1 MATRTEAPPVRA
13 RKLKPFWVVRH
24 TRTII
29 FFTLIAA
36 MAGGYLAFQMPV
48 AVFPHTSFPR
58 VVIGIDNGVMP
69 IEQMEVTITRPVEN
83 AINTV
88 PGLVTVRSVTSR
100 GQAEVDMFFN
110 WNVDMIQALQMVNS
124 AVTQIRQTLPPTAV
138 VTTNRLGFASFPML
152 GYSLTSDTMPLTD
165 LWEMA
170 EYQLKPRLNRLPGVS
185 NITVQ
190 GGQIPEVHVVP
201 DSAQLLATQTT
212 ISDLMAAIASTNVIE
227 SPGLYQSHHELLL
240 GLVGGQVHSA
250 QELAQVVVKLTPN
263 GVPIH
268 IGDIAKVVDST
279 KPVYT
284 IVTADGHPAVLMNV
298 LRQIGSNALGVSHEV
313 SSEVA
318 NIRKTLPSGVKIQP
332 FYQQADL
339 IQASITSVRDAI
351 LIGLIL
357 ASIILVLFLRD
368 WGSSL
373 VAGLVIPST
382 ILITIAFL
390 YVTGEGFNLMTL
402 GGLAAA
408 VGLVIDDAIVVV
420 ENVVMHMDAGQARVD
435 AVRSALKEIT
445 TPLVF
450 STVTPIVVF
459 LPLIGVTGLTGV
471 FFRAL
476 AITMSVSLVT
486 SLALA
491 LTWTPSLSL
500 LFIGKNR
507 KKKERTDETS
517 AESDATRGSSST
529 QPEAESDD
537 EAERAATLHI
547 LEHEEQVQ
555 TPWMRKVLDRYAR
568 VITAAL
574 NHGLVLA
581 LICAGVIVVGGLA
594 FQGLGSNLL
603 PSMDEGAFILD
614 YLMPA
619 GTSLNETNRVL
630 LQVEKVLRSNPNVE
644 TTSRRTGLQLGVAE
658 VTEANTGDFTVKLK
672 SNHKDSTE
680 DVMADVRAKINS
692 IAPQLD
698 IEVDQI
704 LQDNINDLSNA
715 PEPIQIRLFSTDI
728 RQLHELA
735 PQVADAIKKISGV
748 VDVRNGV
755 ENNLSS
761 PSTNFTVRP
770 AVAAQLG
777 FTPQEVATDAHAII
791 QGISAEQPLIRN
803 GRPYTIR
810 VRMAQAYRASL
821 EAISNVLLISA
832 TGHTATLGSLAEI
845 TQTAPQSE
853 IFRENLQ
860 RDVTVTGS
868 IEGSN
873 LGGAMT
879 KIQKAVAGLHLPP
892 SVRVVYGGTYQ
903 QQRQSFHELLLVLLL
918 AMALVFGV
926 LLTEFRGFAAPIAI
940 LTSSILSV
948 SGVVVALLIT
958 QVTFNVA
965 SFMGLIMVIGIV
977 AKNGILLLD
986 ADQKFR
992 RLGYP
997 AERAII
1003 ESGRRR
1009 LRPILMTAM
1018 AAITGMLPL
1027 AFGIGAGSQML
1038 QPLAI
1043 AVIGG
1048 VVISMALSLV
1058 VTPAIYYWMTRNES
1072 TEDLTG

>member
-1 MATRTEAPPVRA
+1 MAAPKV
-13 RKLKPFWVVRH
+13 KKQKPFWVVRH
-24 TRTII
+24 SRTII

-36 MAGGYLAFQMPV
+36 IAGGYLAFQVPV

-58 VVIGIDNGVMP
+58 VIIGIDNGVMP
-69 IEQMEVTITRPVEN
+69 VEQMEVTITRPIEN

-88 PGLVTVRSVTSR
+88 PGLMTVRSVTSR
-100 GQAEVDMFFN
+100 GEAEVDMFFD
-110 WNVDMIQALQMVNS
+110 WNVDMISTLQMVNS
-124 AVTQIRQTLPPTAV
+124 AVSQVRQDLPPTAV
-138 VTTNRLGFASFPML
+138 ITTNRLSFASFPIL
-152 GYSLTSDTMPLTD
+152 GFALTSDTIPQTD

-170 EYQLKPRLNRLPGVS
+170 EYELKPRMNRLPGISQV
-185 NITVQ
+185 TVQ
-190 GGQIPEVHVVP
+190 GSKIPEVHVVP
-201 DSAQLLATQTT
+201 DAAKLLATKTT
-212 ISDLMAAIASTNVIE
+212 IDELLNAIARTNVIE

-250 QELAQVVVKLTPN
+250 AELSNVVVKIAPEN
-263 GVPIH
+263 VPIH
-268 IGDIAKVVDST
+268 IGDVAAVENST
-279 KPVYT
+279 EPLYT
-284 IVTADGHPAVLMNV
+284 IVAANGKPAVLLNV
-298 LRQIGSNALGVSHEV
+298 LRQIGSNALGVANEV
-313 SSEVA
+313 STEVA
-318 NIRKTLPSGVKIQP
+318 SIRKTLPAGVRIEP
-332 FYQQADL
+332 FYDQSAL
-339 IQASITSVRDAI
+339 IRDSITSVRDAI
-351 LIGLIL
+351 LLGLIL

-373 VAGLVIPST
+373 VAGLVIPTT
-382 ILITIAFL
+382 ILITIGFL
-390 YVTGEGFNLMTL
+390 SISGEGFNLMTL

-420 ENVVMHMDAGQARVD
+420 ENIVMHIDGGQSRVD
-435 AVRSALKEIT
+435 AVRSALGEIT

-450 STVTPIVVF
+450 STITPIVVF

-476 AITMSVSLVT
+476 AITMSVALMT

-500 LFIGKNR
+500 IFIR
-507 KKKERTDETS
+507 KRRK
-517 AESDATRGSSST
+517 ATEEDVPENNAPV
-529 QPEAESDD
+529 PEASGED
-537 EAERAATLHI
+537 AEEVAASAAMLHI
-547 LEHEEQVQ
+547 LEHEEEVQ
-555 TPWMRKVLDRYAR
+555 TPWMRKILDRYASI
-568 VITAAL
+568 ITSAL
-574 NHGLVLA
+574 HHPGRLA
-581 LICAGVIVVGGLA
+581 VVCLLVIVGGFFA
-594 FQGLGSNLL
+594 YRGLGSNLL

-619 GTSLNETNRVL
+619 GSSLSETNRVL
-630 LQVEKVLRSNPNVE
+630 LEVEKVLHENPNVE
-644 TTSRRTGLQLGVAE
+644 TTSRRTGLQLGLAA

-680 DVMADVRAKINS
+680 DVMADVRARVNAM
-692 IAPQLD
+692 APQLD
-698 IEVDQI
+698 IEVAQI

-728 RQLHELA
+728 DLLRRLA
-735 PQVADAIKKISGV
+735 PQVADAIKKVSGV

-755 ENNLSS
+755 DNSLSS
-761 PSTNFTVRP
+761 PATNFSVRP

-791 QGISAEQPLIRN
+791 EGVPTDQPLIRG

-810 VRMAQAYRASL
+810 VRMAPDYRASL
-821 EAISNVLLISA
+821 ETIQNTILISA
-832 TGHTATLGSLAEI
+832 TGNTATLSSLAEI
-845 TQTAPQSE
+845 TQLPPQSE

-860 RDVTVTGS
+860 RDITVTGS
-868 IEGSN
+868 IEGSD
-873 LGGAMT
+873 LGGAMM
-879 KIQKAVAGLHLPP
+879 KIQKVVADLHLPP
-892 SVRVVYGGTYQ
+892 SVRLVYGGTYQ
-903 QQRQSFHELLLVLLL
+903 QQQQSFHELLRVLLL

-940 LTSSILSV
+940 LTSSVLSV
-948 SGVVVALLIT
+948 AGVVVALLIT
-958 QVTFNVA
+958 NITFNVA

-992 RLGYP
+992 GLGYS

-1018 AAITGMLPL
+1018 AAVTGMLPL
-1027 AFGIGAGSQML
+1027 AFGLGAGSQML
-1038 QPLAI
+1038 QPLAV

-1048 VVISMALSLV
+1048 VVLSMALSLV
-1058 VTPAIYYWMTRNES
+1058 VTPAIYYWMTRNECAERA
-1072 TEDLTG
+1072 TA

>member
-1 MATRTEAPPVRA
+1 MAAANPTRSSRPR
-13 RKLKPFWVVRH
+13 PFWVVRH

-29 FFTLIAA
+29 FFTMVAA
-36 MAGGYLAFQMPV
+36 VAGAYLAFQMPV

-100 GQAEVDMFFN
+100 GEAEVDMFFN
-110 WNVDMIQALQMVNS
+110 WNVDMIQALQMANS
-124 AVTQIRQTLPPTAV
+124 AITQIRQTLPPTAV
-138 VTTNRLGFASFPML
+138 ITTTRLGFASFPIL
-152 GYSLTSDTMPLTD
+152 GYSLTSDKMPLTD

-185 NITVQ
+185 NVTVQ
-190 GGQIPEVHVVP
+190 GGKIPEVHVVP
-201 DSAQLLATQTT
+201 NSAQLLATHTT
-212 ISDLMAAIASTNVIE
+212 VGDLLAAIASTNVIH
-227 SPGLYQSHHELLL
+227 SPGLYQSHHQLLL

-250 QELAQVVVKLTPN
+250 RELSQVVVKLSPG
-263 GVPIH
+263 GVPVR
-268 IGDIAKVVDST
+268 IGDVAQVVDST
-279 KPVYT
+279 EPVYT
-284 IVTADGHPAVLMNV
+284 IVTANGHQAVLLNV
-298 LRQIGSNALGVSHEV
+298 LRQIGSNALGVSNEV
-313 SSEVA
+313 SAEVA
-318 NIRKTLPSGVKIQP
+318 SIRKGLPSGVKIEP
-332 FYQQADL
+332 FYQQSDL
-339 IQASITSVRDAI
+339 IQESITSVRDAI

-420 ENVVMHMDAGQARVD
+420 ENIVMHIDAGQTRVD

-459 LPLIGVTGLTGV
+459 LPLVSVTGLTGV

-476 AITMSVSLVT
+476 AITMSVSLIT

-500 LFIGKNR
+500 LFIGKHRGKSAAPAN
-507 KKKERTDETS
+507 ETAATDAPSTAPLATG
-517 AESDATRGSSST
+517 AEED
-529 QPEAESDD
+529 
-537 EAERAATLHI
+537 AERAATLHI
-547 LEHEEQVQ
+547 LEHEEEVQ

-568 VITAAL
+568 VIAAAL
-574 NHGLVLA
+574 HRPLALA
-581 LICAGVIVVGGLA
+581 LICVAVVAVGGLA

-630 LQVEKVLRSNPNVE
+630 LQVEKVLRANPNVE
-644 TTSRRTGLQLGVAE
+644 TTSRRTGLQLGLAQ

-672 SNHKDSTE
+672 ANHKDSTE
-680 DVMADVRAKINS
+680 DVMADVRAKVNS

-715 PEPIQIRLFSTDI
+715 PEPIQVRLFSTDI
-728 RQLHELA
+728 DQLHQVA
-735 PQVADAIKKISGV
+735 PQVADAIKKVPGI

-777 FTPQEVATDAHAII
+777 FTPQEVATDAHAIVE
-791 QGISAEQPLIRN
+791 GVATEQPLIRN
-803 GRPYTIR
+803 GLPYTIR
-810 VRMAQAYRASL
+810 VRMARPYRASL
-821 EAISNVLLISA
+821 QAISDTLLVSA
-832 TGHTATLGSLAEI
+832 TGHTATLGSLAKI
-845 TQTAPQSE
+845 TQSPPESE

-860 RDVTVTGS
+860 RAVTVTGS

-879 KIQKAVAGLHLPP
+879 KIQKAVADLHLPP
-892 SVRVVYGGTYQ
+892 SVRVVYGGTYE

-958 QVTFNVA
+958 GLTFNVA

-986 ADQKFR
+986 ADRKFR
-992 RLGYP
+992 RLGYS

-1018 AAITGMLPL
+1018 AAVTGMLPL

-1038 QPLAI
+1038 QPVAV

-1058 VTPAIYYWMTRNES
+1058 VTPAIYYWMTRNET
-1072 TEDLTG
+1072 TEALTD

>member
-1 MATRTEAPPVRA
+1 MAEPMVQTGPRAAVRK
-13 RKLKPFWVVRH
+13 RKPFWIVRH

-36 MAGGYLAFQMPV
+36 IAGAYLAFQMTV

-69 IEQMEVTITRPVEN
+69 VEQMEVTITRPVEN
-83 AINTV
+83 SVNTV
-88 PGLVTVRSVTSR
+88 PGLETVRSITSR
-100 GQAEVDMFFN
+100 GQAEVDLFFN
-110 WNVDMIQALQMVNS
+110 WNVDMVQTLQMVNS
-124 AVTQIRQTLPPTAV
+124 AVAQIRQTLPPTAQIA
-138 VTTNRLGFASFPML
+138 TYRLGFASFPML
-152 GYSLTSDTMPLTD
+152 GYSLTSDTLPQTD

-190 GGQIPEVHVVP
+190 GGKIPEVHVVP
-201 DSAQLLATQTT
+201 DPAKLLATKTT
-212 ISDLMAAIASTNVIE
+212 IGDLLSAITSTNVIE

-240 GLVGGQVHSA
+240 ALVGGQVHSA
-250 QELAQVVVKLTPN
+250 EELAQVVVKTTPD

-268 IGDIAKVVDST
+268 IGDLAAVENAT
-279 KPVYT
+279 EPVYT
-284 IVTADGHPAVLMNV
+284 LVTADGKPAVLLNV
-298 LRQIGSNALGVSHEV
+298 LRQIGSNALGVSNEV
-313 SSEVA
+313 SNEVA
-318 NIRKTLPSGVKIQP
+318 NIRKTLPAGVHIEP
-332 FYQQADL
+332 FYQQSDL
-339 IQASITSVRDAI
+339 IRNSITSVRDAI
-351 LIGLIL
+351 LLGLVL
-357 ASIILVLFLRD
+357 ASIILLVFLRD

-373 VAGLVIPST
+373 VAGLVIPVT
-382 ILITIAFL
+382 VLITIVFL
-390 YVTGEGFNLMTL
+390 SATGEGFNLMTL

-420 ENVVMHMDAGQARVD
+420 ENIVMHIDSGQNRVE
-435 AVRSALKEIT
+435 AVRSALAEIT
-445 TPLVF
+445 VPLLG
-450 STVTPIVVF
+450 STITPIVVF

-500 LFIGKNR
+500 LFIRKH
-507 KKKERTDETS
+507 KKKAGEADG
-517 AESDATRGSSST
+517 AEDSMPQPDMAAEAEEVGSS
-529 QPEAESDD
+529 A
-537 EAERAATLHI
+537 AMLRAM
-547 LEHEEQVQ
+547 EHEERTQ

-568 VITAAL
+568 LLTGALHHPGRLVIGCIAV
-574 NHGLVLA
+574 VLM
-581 LICAGVIVVGGLA
+581 GGLA
-594 FQGLGSNLL
+594 YRGLGSNLL
-603 PSMDEGAFILD
+603 PSMDEGSFILD

-619 GTSLNETNRVL
+619 GSSLTETNRVL
-630 LQVEKVLRSNPNVE
+630 LQVEKVLHDNPNVE
-644 TTSRRTGLQLGVAE
+644 TTSRRTGMQLGVAE

-672 SNHKDSTE
+672 SNHKQTTEEVME
-680 DVMADVRAKINS
+680 DVRERVNR

-715 PEPIQIRLFSTDI
+715 PEPIQLRLFSTDI
-728 RQLHELA
+728 DLLHQLA
-735 PQVADAIKKISGV
+735 PQVADAIKKIPGV

-755 ENNLSS
+755 ENSLSS
-761 PSTNFTVRP
+761 PATSFTVRP
-770 AVAAQLG
+770 SVAAQLG

-791 QGISAEQPLIRN
+791 EGVATDQPLIRA

-810 VRMAQAYRASL
+810 VRMAPAYRGSL
-821 EAISNVLLISA
+821 EAIENTLLVSA
-832 TGHTATLGSLAEI
+832 TGNTSTLGALAEI
-845 TQTAPQSE
+845 AQLPPQSE

-860 RDVTVTGS
+860 RDITVTGS
-868 IEGSN
+868 IEGSD
-873 LGGAMT
+873 LGGTIA
-879 KIQKAVAGLHLPP
+879 KIQKAVNDLHLPP
-892 SVRVVYGGTYQ
+892 TVRIVYGGTYQ
-903 QQRQSFHELLLVLLL
+903 QQQQSFHELLRVLLL

-940 LTSSILSV
+940 LTSSVLSV
-948 SGVVVALLIT
+948 AGVVVALLLT
-958 QVTFNVA
+958 QITFNVA

-986 ADQKFR
+986 ADHKFR
-992 RLGYP
+992 ALGYP
-997 AERAII
+997 AEQAII

-1018 AAITGMLPL
+1018 AAVSGMLPL
-1027 AFGIGAGSQML
+1027 AFALGAGSQML
-1038 QPLAI
+1038 QPLAV

-1048 VVISMALSLV
+1048 VVISMALSLL
-1058 VTPAIYYWMTRNES
+1058 VTPALYFWMTRKE
-1072 TEDLTG
+1072 TAEELL

>member
-1 MATRTEAPPVRA
+1 MPAGNPTKA
-13 RKLKPFWVVRH
+13 RKPKPFWVVRH

-36 MAGGYLAFQMPV
+36 IAGTYLAFQMPV

-110 WNVDMIQALQMVNS
+110 WNVDMIQALQMVDS
-124 AVTQIRQTLPPTAV
+124 AVTQIRQTLPSTAV
-138 VTTNRLGFASFPML
+138 ITTHRLGFASFPML
-152 GYSLTSDTMPLTD
+152 GYSLTSDKVPLTD

-190 GGQIPEVHVVP
+190 GGEIPEVHVVP

-212 ISDLMAAIASTNVIE
+212 ISDLLAAIASTNVIE

-250 QELAQVVVKLTPN
+250 QELAQVVVKLTPS

-268 IGDIAKVVDST
+268 IGDVAQVVDST

-284 IVTADGHPAVLMNV
+284 IVTANGHQAVLMNV
-298 LRQIGSNALGVSHEV
+298 LRQIGSNALGVSTEV
-313 SSEVA
+313 SDEVA
-318 NIRKTLPSGVKIQP
+318 SIRKTLPTGVKIEP

-420 ENVVMHMDAGQARVD
+420 ENIVMHIDAGQARVD

-476 AITMSVSLVT
+476 AITMSVALMT

-500 LFIGKNR
+500 LFIGKHR
-507 KKKERTDETS
+507 KRK
-517 AESDATRGSSST
+517 T
-529 QPEAESDD
+529 QPQDEAAPAVAATEAPPTAPLEAESEED
-537 EAERAATLHI
+537 AERAATLHI

-555 TPWMRKVLDRYAR
+555 APWMRKVLDRYAR
-568 VITAAL
+568 IITAAL
-574 NHGLVLA
+574 HHPLVLG
-581 LICAGVIVVGGLA
+581 LICVGVIVVGGLA

-630 LQVEKVLRSNPNVE
+630 LQVEKVLRANPNVE

-672 SNHKDSTE
+672 NNHKDSTE
-680 DVMADVRAKINS
+680 DVMADVRAKINAM
-692 IAPQLD
+692 APQLD

-715 PEPIQIRLFSTDI
+715 PEPIQIRLFSNDI
-728 RQLHELA
+728 DQLHELA
-735 PQVADAIKKISGV
+735 PKVADAITKISGV

-791 QGISAEQPLIRN
+791 QGIATEQPLIRG

-810 VRMAQAYRASL
+810 VRMAQPYRASL
-821 EAISNVLLISA
+821 EAISNTLLISA
-832 TGHTATLGSLAEI
+832 TGHTATLGSLAAI
-845 TQTAPQSE
+845 TQTPPQSE

-879 KIQKAVAGLHLPP
+879 KIQKAVADLHLPP
-892 SVRVVYGGTYQ
+892 SVRVVYGGTFQ
-903 QQRQSFHELLLVLLL
+903 QQQQSFHELLLVLLL

-940 LTSSILSV
+940 LTSSVLSV
-948 SGVVVALLIT
+948 SGVVMALLIT
-958 QVTFNVA
+958 QITFNVA

-1018 AAITGMLPL
+1018 AAVTGMLPL

-1038 QPLAI
+1038 RPLAI

-1058 VTPAIYYWMTRNES
+1058 VTPAIYYWMTRKET
-1072 TEDLTG
+1072 TEELVG

>member
-1 MATRTEAPPVRA
+1 MAAPKA
-13 RKLKPFWVVRH
+13 KKQKPFWVVRH
-24 TRTII
+24 SRTII

-36 MAGGYLAFQMPV
+36 IAGGYFAFQMPV

-69 IEQMEVTITRPVEN
+69 VEQMEVTITRQVEN
-83 AINTV
+83 SINTV
-88 PGLVTVRSVTSR
+88 PGLTTVRSITSR
-100 GQAEVDMFFN
+100 GQAEVDLFFN
-110 WNVDMIQALQMVNS
+110 WNVDMVQTLQMVNS
-124 AVTQIRQTLPPTAV
+124 AVAQIRQELPPTAQIA
-138 VTTNRLGFASFPML
+138 TYRLGFASFPML
-152 GYSLTSDTMPLTD
+152 GYSLTSDSMPQTD

-185 NITVQ
+185 NVTVQ
-190 GGQIPEVHVVP
+190 GGKIPEVHVVP
-201 DSAQLLATQTT
+201 DSAKLLATKTT
-212 ISDLMAAIASTNVIE
+212 ISDLLTAIANTNVIE

-250 QELAQVVVKLTPN
+250 EDLSQVVVKLSAS

-268 IGDIAKVVDST
+268 IGDVARVENST
-279 KPVYT
+279 EPVYT
-284 IVTADGHPAVLMNV
+284 LVTADGKQAVLLNV
-298 LRQIGSNALGVSHEV
+298 LRQIGSNALGVSDEV
-313 SSEVA
+313 SAEVA
-318 NIRKTLPSGVKIQP
+318 SIRKTLPAGVKIEP

-339 IQASITSVRDAI
+339 IQNSITSVRDAI

-373 VAGLVIPST
+373 VAGLVIPAT

-390 YVTGEGFNLMTL
+390 SITGEGFNLMTL

-420 ENVVMHMDAGQARVD
+420 ENIVMHIDAGQTRVN
-435 AVRSALKEIT
+435 AVRSALGEIT

-450 STVTPIVVF
+450 STITPIVVF

-476 AITMSVSLVT
+476 AITMSVALVT

-500 LFIGKNR
+500 LFIGKHR
-507 KKKERTDETS
+507 KRLS
-517 AESDATRGSSST
+517 GAAESETV
-529 QPEAESDD
+529 EAETAGTQDTETDD
-537 EAERAATLHI
+537 AEQAATLHI
-547 LEHEEQVQ
+547 LEHEEEVQ
-555 TPWMRKVLDRYAR
+555 TPWMRKILDRYAK
-568 VITAAL
+568 VITTTL
-574 NHGLVLA
+574 HHPGWLA
-581 LICAGVIVVGGLA
+581 LACLVVVIIGGLA
-594 FQGLGSNLL
+594 YMGLGTNLL
-603 PSMDEGAFILD
+603 PAMDEGSFILD
-614 YLMPA
+614 YLMPP

-630 LQVEKVLRSNPNVE
+630 LQVEKVLRENPNVE

-672 SNHKDSTE
+672 SDHKDSTE
-680 DVMADVRAKINS
+680 DVMADVRAKVNS

-715 PEPIQIRLFSTDI
+715 PEPIQIRLFSPDI
-728 RQLHELA
+728 DQLHELA
-735 PQVADAIKKISGV
+735 PQIADAIKKVSGV
-748 VDVRNGV
+748 VDVRDGV
-755 ENNLSS
+755 EDSLSS
-761 PSTNFTVRP
+761 AATNFTVRP

-791 QGISAEQPLIRN
+791 EGVPTDQPLIRN

-810 VRMAQAYRASL
+810 VRMGEAYRASL
-821 EAISNVLLISA
+821 EAISNTLLISA
-832 TGHTATLGSLAEI
+832 TGNTATLGSLAEI
-845 TQTAPQSE
+845 TELPPQSE

-860 RDVTVTGS
+860 RDITVTGG
-868 IEGSN
+868 IEGTN
-873 LGGAMT
+873 LGGTMT
-879 KIQKAVAGLHLPP
+879 KIQKAVGDLHLPP

-903 QQRQSFHELLLVLLL
+903 QQQQSFHELLRVLLL

-926 LLTEFRGFAAPIAI
+926 LLTEFRGFAAPVAI
-940 LTSSILSV
+940 LTSSVLSV
-948 SGVVVALLIT
+948 AGVVVGLLIT
-958 QVTFNVA
+958 QITFNVA

-1018 AAITGMLPL
+1018 AAVTGMLPL

-1058 VTPAIYYWMTRNES
+1058 VTPAIYYWMTRKES
-1072 TEDLTG
+1072 AEDLA

>member
-1 MATRTEAPPVRA
+1 MAAP
-13 RKLKPFWVVRH
+13 KSKKQKPFWVVRH

-36 MAGGYLAFQMPV
+36 IAGGYLAFQMPV

-58 VVIGIDNGVMP
+58 VVIGINNGVMP
-69 IEQMEVTITRPVEN
+69 VEQMEVTITRQVEN
-83 AINTV
+83 SVNTV
-88 PGLVTVRSVTSR
+88 PGLTTVRSITSR
-100 GQAEVDMFFN
+100 GQAEVDLFFN
-110 WNVDMIQALQMVNS
+110 WNVDMIQTLQMVNS
-124 AVTQIRQTLPPTAV
+124 AVAQIRQTLPPTAEIA
-138 VTTNRLGFASFPML
+138 TYRLGFASFPML
-152 GYSLTSDTMPLTD
+152 GYSLTSDTMPQTD

-185 NITVQ
+185 NVTVQ
-190 GGQIPEVHVVP
+190 GGKIPEVHVVP
-201 DSAQLLATQTT
+201 DSAKLLATKTT
-212 ISDLMAAIASTNVIE
+212 IGDLLNAITNTNVIE

-250 QELAQVVVKLTPN
+250 EELSQVVVKLTAS
-263 GVPIH
+263 GIPIH
-268 IGDIAKVVDST
+268 IADVAQVENAT
-279 KPVYT
+279 EPVYT
-284 IVTADGHPAVLMNV
+284 LVTANGKPAVLMNV
-298 LRQIGSNALGVSHEV
+298 LRQIGSNALGVSNEV
-313 SSEVA
+313 STEVA
-318 NIRKTLPSGVKIQP
+318 SIRKTLPAGVKIEP
-332 FYQQADL
+332 FYQQSDL
-339 IQASITSVRDAI
+339 IQDSITSVRDAI

-373 VAGLVIPST
+373 VAGLVIPAT

-390 YVTGEGFNLMTL
+390 SITGEGFNLMTL

-420 ENVVMHMDAGQARVD
+420 ENIVMHIDAGQTRVD
-435 AVRSALKEIT
+435 AVRSALREIT

-450 STVTPIVVF
+450 STITPIVVF

-476 AITMSVSLVT
+476 AITMSVALLT

-500 LFIGKNR
+500 LFIGKHR
-507 KKKERTDETS
+507 KQPTS
-517 AESDATRGSSST
+517 ATESETTQVASVEDQEVAETDDA
-529 QPEAESDD
+529 EK
-537 EAERAATLHI
+537 AATLHI
-547 LEHEEQVQ
+547 LEHEEEVQ
-555 TPWMRKVLDRYAR
+555 TPWMRKILDRYAKL
-568 VITAAL
+568 IASAL
-574 NHGLVLA
+574 HHPGRLA
-581 LICAGVIVVGGLA
+581 LACLLVIIVGSLA
-594 FQGLGSNLL
+594 YRGLGSNLL
-603 PSMDEGAFILD
+603 PSMDEGSFILD

-619 GTSLNETNRVL
+619 GTSLTETNRVL
-630 LQVEKVLRSNPNVE
+630 LQVEKVLRDNPNVE
-644 TTSRRTGLQLGVAE
+644 TTSRRTGMQLGLAE

-672 SNHKDSTE
+672 RDHKDSTE
-680 DVMADVRAKINS
+680 DVMADVRARVNA

-698 IEVDQI
+698 IEVDQM

-715 PEPIQIRLFSTDI
+715 PEPIQIRLFSPDI
-728 RQLHELA
+728 QQLHELA
-735 PQVADAIKKISGV
+735 PQVADAIKKVSGI

-755 ENNLSS
+755 ENSLSS
-761 PSTNFTVRP
+761 AATNFNVRL
-770 AVAAQLG
+770 AVASQMG

-791 QGISAEQPLIRN
+791 EGVPTDQPLIRN

-810 VRMAQAYRASL
+810 VRMAPAYRASL
-821 EAISNVLLISA
+821 EAISNTLLISA
-832 TGHTATLGSLAEI
+832 TGNTATLGSLAEI
-845 TQTAPQSE
+845 TQLPPQSE

-860 RDVTVTGS
+860 RDITVTGS

-879 KIQKAVAGLHLPP
+879 KIQKVVSDLHLPP

-903 QQRQSFHELLLVLLL
+903 QQRQSFHELLRVLLL

-926 LLTEFRGFAAPIAI
+926 LLTEFRGFAAPVAI
-940 LTSSILSV
+940 LTSSVLSV
-948 SGVVVALLIT
+948 AGVVVALLIT
-958 QVTFNVA
+958 NITFNVA

-992 RLGYP
+992 GLGFS

-1018 AAITGMLPL
+1018 AAVTGMLPL

-1072 TEDLTG
+1072 TEKVAP

>member
-1 MATRTEAPPVRA
+1 MATPATVRVKKA
-13 RKLKPFWVVRH
+13 KPFWVVRH

-36 MAGGYLAFQMPV
+36 IAGGYFAFQMPV

-69 IEQMEVTITRPVEN
+69 VEQMEVTITRQVEN
-83 AINTV
+83 SVNTV
-88 PGLVTVRSVTSR
+88 PGLTTVRSITSR
-100 GQAEVDMFFN
+100 GQAEVDLFFN
-110 WNVDMIQALQMVNS
+110 WNVDMVQTLQMVNS
-124 AVTQIRQTLPPTAV
+124 AIAQIRQTLPPTAV
-138 VTTNRLGFASFPML
+138 ITTHRLGFASFPML
-152 GYSLTSDTMPLTD
+152 GYALTSDTMPQTD

-185 NITVQ
+185 NVTVQ
-190 GGQIPEVHVVP
+190 GGKIPEVHVVP
-201 DSAQLLATQTT
+201 DPAKLLATKTT
-212 ISDLMAAIASTNVIE
+212 IAELLAAITNTNVIQ
-227 SPGLYQSHHELLL
+227 SPGLYQTHHELLL

-250 QELAQVVVKLTPN
+250 QELSQVVVKLSPS

-268 IGDIAKVVDST
+268 IGDVAQVVNST
-279 KPVYT
+279 EPVYT
-284 IVTADGHPAVLMNV
+284 LVTANGHPAVLLNV
-298 LRQIGSNALGVSHEV
+298 LRQIGSNALGVSNEV
-313 SSEVA
+313 STEVA
-318 NIRKTLPSGVKIQP
+318 SIRKTLPTGVKIEP
-332 FYQQADL
+332 FYQQSDL
-339 IQASITSVRDAI
+339 IQNSITSVRDAI

-420 ENVVMHMDAGQARVD
+420 ENIVMHIDSGQSRVS
-435 AVRSALKEIT
+435 AVRSALHEIT
-445 TPLVF
+445 PPLVF

-476 AITMSVSLVT
+476 AITMSVALLT
-486 SLALA
+486 SLGLA

-500 LFIGKNR
+500 LFIGR
-507 KKKERTDETS
+507 KRQQEARA
-517 AESDATRGSSST
+517 AENDGDAARPAD
-529 QPEAESDD
+529 PEYEDSE
-537 EAERAATLHI
+537 EADRAATLHI
-547 LEHEEQVQ
+547 LEHEEETQ
-555 TPWMRKVLDRYAR
+555 TPWMRKILDRYAR
-568 VITAAL
+568 TIGAAL
-574 NHGLVLA
+574 RHPGWLA
-581 LICAGVIVVGGLA
+581 LACVAVVIAGGAA
-594 FQGLGSNLL
+594 FQGLGTNLL

-630 LQVEKVLRSNPNVE
+630 LQVEKVLRENPNVE
-644 TTSRRTGLQLGVAE
+644 TTSRRTGMQLGVAE

-672 SNHKDSTE
+672 ANHKDSTE
-680 DVMADVRAKINS
+680 DVMADVREKINT

-698 IEVDQI
+698 IEEDQI

-715 PEPIQIRLFSTDI
+715 PEAIQIRLFSTDI
-728 RQLHELA
+728 NQLHQLA
-735 PQVADAIKKISGV
+735 PKVADAITKVPGV

-755 ENNLSS
+755 DNNLSS
-761 PSTNFTVRP
+761 AATNFAVRP
-770 AVAAQLG
+770 AVASQLG
-777 FTPQEVATDAHAII
+777 FTPQEVAVDAHAII
-791 QGISAEQPLIRN
+791 EGVPTDQPLIRN
-803 GRPYTIR
+803 GRPYTVR
-810 VRMAQAYRASL
+810 VRMPEASRASL
-821 EAISNVLLISA
+821 EAITNTLLISA
-832 TGHTATLGSLAEI
+832 TGNTATLGSLAEI
-845 TQTAPQSE
+845 TQLPPQSE

-860 RDVTVTGS
+860 RDVTVTGG

-873 LGGAMT
+873 LGGIMT
-879 KIQKAVAGLHLPP
+879 NIQKVVSAMQLPP

-903 QQRQSFHELLLVLLL
+903 QQQQSFHELLRVLML

-926 LLTEFRGFAAPIAI
+926 LLTEFRGFAAPVAI

-948 SGVVVALLIT
+948 TGVVLALLIT
-958 QVTFNVA
+958 QITFNVA

-992 RLGYP
+992 KLGYS

-1009 LRPILMTAM
+1009 LRPILMTAL
-1018 AAITGMLPL
+1018 AAVTGMLPL

-1048 VVISMALSLV
+1048 VLISMVLSLV
-1058 VTPAIYYWMTRNES
+1058 VTPAIYYWMTRKES
-1072 TEDLTG
+1072 AEEQTA

>member
-1 MATRTEAPPVRA
+1 MATETAAPPTRT
-13 RKLKPFWVVRH
+13 RKPRTFWVVRH

-29 FFTLIAA
+29 FFTMIAA
-36 MAGGYLAFQMPV
+36 IAGAYLAFQMPV

-138 VTTNRLGFASFPML
+138 ITTHRLGFASFPML
-152 GYSLTSDTMPLTD
+152 GYSLTSDKMPETD

-212 ISDLMAAIASTNVIE
+212 ISDLLAAIASTNVIE

-250 QELAQVVVKLTPN
+250 EELSQVVVKLTAS

-268 IGDIAKVVDST
+268 IGDVARVVAST

-284 IVTADGHPAVLMNV
+284 MVTADGHPAVLLNV
-298 LRQIGSNALGVSHEV
+298 LRQIGSNALGVSKEV
-313 SSEVA
+313 SNEVEK
-318 NIRKTLPSGVKIQP
+318 IRKTLPTGVKIEP

-420 ENVVMHMDAGQARVD
+420 ENIVMHIDAGQSRVN

-500 LFIGKNR
+500 LFIGKHR
-507 KKKERTDETS
+507 KQGTEQETFTQSATGAPSSAPAEDES
-517 AESDATRGSSST
+517 EED
-529 QPEAESDD
+529 
-537 EAERAATLHI
+537 AERAATLHI

-568 VITAAL
+568 VIGAAL
-574 NHGLVLA
+574 NHRLILG
-581 LICAGVIVVGGLA
+581 LICVGVIVVGALA

-619 GTSLNETNRVL
+619 GTSLHETNRVL
-630 LQVEKVLRSNPNVE
+630 LQVEKILRANPNVE

-680 DVMADVRAKINS
+680 DVMADVRAKINAM
-692 IAPQLD
+692 APQLD

-728 RQLHELA
+728 NQLHELA
-735 PQVADAIKKISGV
+735 PQVADAIQKISGV

-791 QGISAEQPLIRN
+791 QGIATDQPLIRN

-810 VRMAQAYRASL
+810 VRMADAYRASL
-821 EAISNVLLISA
+821 EAISNTLLISA
-832 TGHTATLGSLAEI
+832 TGHTATLGSLAAI
-845 TQTAPQSE
+845 TETAPQSE

-879 KIQKAVAGLHLPP
+879 KIQKAVADLHLPP

-903 QQRQSFHELLLVLLL
+903 QQQQSFHELLLVLLL
-918 AMALVFGV
+918 AMGLVFGV

-948 SGVVVALLIT
+948 SGVAMALLIT
-958 QVTFNVA
+958 QITFNVA

-992 RLGYP
+992 RLGYS

-1018 AAITGMLPL
+1018 AAVTGMLPL

-1038 QPLAI
+1038 QPLAV

-1058 VTPAIYYWMTRNES
+1058 VTPAIYYWMTR
-1072 TEDLTG
+1072 TETTEEVAG